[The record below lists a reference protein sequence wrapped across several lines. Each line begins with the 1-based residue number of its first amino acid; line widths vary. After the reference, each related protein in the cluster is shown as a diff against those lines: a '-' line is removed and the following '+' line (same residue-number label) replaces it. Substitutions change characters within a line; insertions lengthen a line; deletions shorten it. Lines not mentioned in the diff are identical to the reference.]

1 MVKKRN
7 TNKAK
12 QKEEKEKGALFIP
25 ASLFLGM
32 GWGFLSGNF
41 VEGLF
46 FGLGLG
52 FLLFAIVNLVKK
64 KK

>member
-1 MVKKRN
+1 
-7 TNKAK
+7 
-12 QKEEKEKGALFIP
+12 LFIP
-25 ASLFLGM
+25 AGLFLGM

-41 VEGLF
+41 VSGLF

-52 FLLFAIVNLVKK
+52 FLLFAIINLLKK